1 MYVAVIHDI
10 SDPEKFWNMGG
21 FPEAIAFRATFP
33 NPTGTRAVCLF
44 EAASVETVRD
54 FLEGAVG
61 AVSDN
66 EYYEVAA
73 NNAVGLPH
81 SLDHAS

>member
-1 MYVAVIHDI
+1 MYVAVIHAI
-10 SDPEKFWNMGG
+10 SNPEKFWNMGG
-21 FPEAIAFRATFP
+21 FPETITFRGTFP

-44 EAASVETVRD
+44 EANSVDTVRD
-54 FLEGAVG
+54 YLEEAVG

-73 NNAVGLPH
+73 DKAVGLPG
-81 SLDHAS
+81 

>member
-10 SDPEKFWNMGG
+10 SDPEKFWNMSG
-21 FPEAIAFRATFP
+21 FPEGITFRATFP

-44 EAASVETVRD
+44 EANSVETLRD
-54 FLEGAVG
+54 CLEAAVG
-61 AVSDN
+61 AVSHN

-73 NNAVGLPH
+73 EKAVGLPG
-81 SLDHAS
+81 

>member
-10 SDPEKFWNMGG
+10 SDPEKFWSMSG
-21 FPEAIAFRATFP
+21 FPEGITFRATFP

-44 EAASVETVRD
+44 EANSVEAVREH
-54 FLEGAVG
+54 LEAAVG

-73 NNAVGLPH
+73 DKAMGLP
-81 SLDHAS
+81 S

>member
-10 SDPEKFWNMGG
+10 NNPDKFWNMSG
-21 FPEAIAFRATFP
+21 FPDTITFRATFP
-33 NPTGTRAVCLF
+33 NPAGTRAVCLF
-44 EAASVETVRD
+44 EASSVDTVRD
-54 FLEGAVG
+54 FLEVAVG

-73 NNAVGLPH
+73 DKAAGLP
-81 SLDHAS
+81 S

>member
-1 MYVAVIHDI
+1 MYVAVVHKI
-10 SDPEKFWNMGG
+10 SDPEKFWSMGG
-21 FPEAIAFRATFP
+21 FPETITFRATFP

-44 EAASVETVRD
+44 EASSVNTLKD
-54 FLEGAVG
+54 FLEAAVG

-73 NNAVGLPH
+73 DKAVGLPG
-81 SLDHAS
+81 SPS

>member
-10 SDPEKFWNMGG
+10 SDPEKFWNMSG
-21 FPEAIAFRATFP
+21 FPEGITFRATFP

-44 EAASVETVRD
+44 EANSVGTLRD
-54 FLEGAVG
+54 CLEGAVG
-61 AVSDN
+61 AVSHN

-73 NNAVGLPH
+73 DKAVGLPG
-81 SLDHAS
+81 

>member
-10 SDPEKFWNMGG
+10 SNPEKFWSMSG
-21 FPEAIAFRATFP
+21 FPEGITFRATFP

-44 EAASVETVRD
+44 EANSVETVRTH
-54 FLEGAVG
+54 LEAAVG

-73 NNAVGLPH
+73 DKAMGLPG
-81 SLDHAS
+81 

>member
-10 SDPEKFWNMGG
+10 SDPEKFWSGG
-21 FPEAIAFRATFP
+21 EFPEAITFRATFP

-44 EAASVETVRD
+44 EASSVDTVRD
-54 FLEGAVG
+54 VLEAALGSI
-61 AVSDN
+61 SDN

-73 NNAVGLPH
+73 DKAVGLPGP
-81 SLDHAS
+81 LDSAS

>member
-10 SDPEKFWNMGG
+10 SNPEKFWNMGG
-21 FPEAIAFRATFP
+21 FPEGISFRATFP
-33 NPTGTRAVCLF
+33 NPAGTRAVCLF
-44 EAASVETVRD
+44 EAGSVGTVRD

-66 EYYEVAA
+66 EYYEVSTQT
-73 NNAVGLPH
+73 AVGLPG
-81 SLDHAS
+81 